1 MCGICK
7 QYGSKKIDL
16 SGCTLSQVLYIIN
29 RGTPVLAMTDASHTI
44 LLTGYSTDTVTYVDP
59 ESAAEYTV
67 TIEEM
72 EAMTAGSGNTFV
84 AYMK

>member
-1 MCGICK
+1 
-7 QYGSKKIDL
+7 
-16 SGCTLSQVLYIIN
+16 
-29 RGTPVLAMTDASHTI
+29 MTDASHTI

-67 TIEEM
+67 TMEEM